1 MPFTSSTSYG
11 QIVAARLRA
20 ELVTKNGLV
29 FNEDYQGNAA
39 TSAAVMIPR
48 LQEATVGNYNKAS
61 IGSNAVAYDSNEYIP
76 AIIDKDKFVNEY
88 IDKRNM
94 QTVTYDEVN
103 QKLDSAGYKLAETL
117 DTDGLQTLINAAQ
130 GKGNAG
136 TAYASTDPRY
146 QEHGVA
152 TTATS
157 DFYADILT
165 TKKAVKKNKANPE
178 YLIVN
183 EDGEEAIFG
192 TGSKVIVGGDLSQ
205 KLIEDGVIAKVAGL
219 YVLVTNNMPNTTDST
234 AKGVKAIIS
243 SKRYATRVMAWV
255 EEPKVVDG
263 NTDANIVGGLLVK
276 GRLVFTHEVTQ
287 PKAVGIVTFTL
298 SA

>member
-136 TAYASTDPRY
+136 TAYAQTDPRY
-146 QEHGVA
+146 QEAGVA
-152 TTATS
+152 TTATA
-157 DFYADILT
+157 DFYADILK

-192 TGSKVIVGGDLSQ
+192 TASKIIREGDLSQ

-287 PKAVGIVTFTL
+287 PKAVGIITYTL

>member
-1 MPFTSSTSYG
+1 
-11 QIVAARLRA
+11 
-20 ELVTKNGLV
+20 
-29 FNEDYQGNAA
+29 
-39 TSAAVMIPR
+39 MIPR
-48 LQEATVGNYNKAS
+48 LQEATVGNYNKNS
-61 IGSNAVAYDSNEYIP
+61 IGANAVAYDSNEYIP

-136 TAYASTDPRY
+136 TAYAQTDPRY
-146 QEHGVA
+146 QEAGVA
-152 TTATS
+152 TTATA
-157 DFYADILT
+157 DFYADILK

-178 YLIVN
+178 YMIVN

-192 TGSKVIVGGDLSQ
+192 TASKIIREGDLSQ

-287 PKAVGIVTFTL
+287 PKAVGIITYTL
-298 SA
+298 S

>member
-1 MPFTSSTSYG
+1 MAFTSSTSYG

-20 ELVTKNGLV
+20 NLVTKNGLV

-48 LQEATVGNYNKAS
+48 LQEATVGNYNKTS
-61 IGSNAVAYDSNEYIP
+61 VGSNAVAYDSNEYIP

-94 QTVTYDEVN
+94 QTVTYDEVE

-146 QEHGVA
+146 QEVGVS

-157 DFYADILT
+157 DFYADILK
-165 TKKAVKKNKANPE
+165 TKKGVKKNKANPE

-219 YVLVTNNMPNTTDST
+219 YVLVTNNMPNTTDAT

-287 PKAVGIVTFTL
+287 PKAVGIITYTL
-298 SA
+298 A

>member
-48 LQEATVGNYNKAS
+48 LQEATVGNYNKNN
-61 IGSNAVAYDSNEYIP
+61 IGSNAVGYDSNEYIP

-130 GKGNAG
+130 GKDKAG
-136 TAYASTDPRY
+136 TAYAQTDPRY
-146 QEHGVA
+146 QEAGIA
-152 TTATS
+152 TTATA
-157 DFYADILT
+157 DFYADILK

-192 TGSKVIVGGDLSQ
+192 TASKIIREGDLSQ

-287 PKAVGIVTFTL
+287 PKAVGIITYTL
-298 SA
+298 S